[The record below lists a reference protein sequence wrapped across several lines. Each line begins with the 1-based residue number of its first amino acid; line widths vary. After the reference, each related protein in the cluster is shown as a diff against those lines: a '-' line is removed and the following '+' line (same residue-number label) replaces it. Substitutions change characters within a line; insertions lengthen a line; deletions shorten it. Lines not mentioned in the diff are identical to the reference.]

1 MYTLIIQ
8 QLGTNQIAGF
18 RPPVVYLSNRS
29 RQAVVCAH
37 YTTVNGRCPDPT
49 RSGGPA
55 TPFTI
60 YLYNGGPKSS
70 DLIGSQLLYNERI
83 HNCYD
88 ARSFCESLHITPRL
102 EV

>member
-18 RPPVVYLSNRS
+18 RPPVVYIL
-29 RQAVVCAH
+29 
-37 YTTVNGRCPDPT
+37 
-49 RSGGPA
+49 
-55 TPFTI
+55 
-60 YLYNGGPKSS
+60 LYNGGPKSS

-102 EV
+102 EVETVTK